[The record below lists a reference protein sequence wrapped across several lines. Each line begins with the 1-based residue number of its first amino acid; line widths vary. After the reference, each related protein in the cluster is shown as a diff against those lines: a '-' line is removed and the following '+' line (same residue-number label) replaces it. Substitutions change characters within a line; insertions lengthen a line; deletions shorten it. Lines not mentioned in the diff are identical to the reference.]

1 MKQIGNMNNL
11 NYTNIGNI
19 PIGIYKDGP
28 VGIGIS
34 GGADSAVLLYI
45 LMSYVDK
52 PIHIYNMWSSS
63 RKFSFARSVDAV
75 IETCS
80 RLTGNTNYVVHKT
93 QVEPRETNEF
103 FFNMLADALNKKEI
117 DIVYMAVTIFPP
129 KEVYL
134 EFDQQQEDW
143 HNRFRS
149 DEVVHPLFGLT
160 INRKLDKPLVLDE
173 RVYVPLRNYNK
184 KAVVELYQT
193 LGLEKTLLPITRSC
207 EDDDHIES
215 HCMKCWWCQE
225 RIWAF
230 GHIGE

>member
-1 MKQIGNMNNL
+1 MNL
-11 NYTNIGNI
+11 EFIKISNI

-34 GGADSAVLLYI
+34 GGADSAVLLHI
-45 LMSYVDK
+45 LMTNVNK
-52 PIHIYNMWSSS
+52 TIHIYNMWSSS
-63 RKFSFARSVDAV
+63 RKYSFSKSVDAV

-80 RLTGNTNYVVHKT
+80 KLTGNTNYVVHKV
-93 QVEPRETNEF
+93 QVEPMESNEF
-103 FFNMLADALNKKEI
+103 FFNMLNNALNKKEVDMI
-117 DIVYMAVTIFPP
+117 YMAVTNFPP
-129 KEVYL
+129 KDVYL

-149 DEVVHPLFGLT
+149 DEVEHPLFGLT
-160 INRKLDKPLVLDE
+160 ISGELDKTLVLDE

-184 KAVVELYQT
+184 KAVVELYQE
-193 LGLEKTLLPITRSC
+193 LELEKSLLTITRSC

>member
-11 NYTNIGNI
+11 NYIKIRNM

-52 PIHIYNMWSSS
+52 PIHVYNMWSSS
-63 RKFSFARSVDAV
+63 RKYSFAKSVDAV

-80 RLTGNTNYVVHKT
+80 RFTGNTNYVVHKT
-93 QVEPRETNEF
+93 QVEPKETNEF
-103 FFNMLADALNKKEI
+103 FFNMLTDALNKQEV
-117 DIVYMAVTIFPP
+117 DMVYMAVTNFPP

-160 INRKLDKPLVLDE
+160 ISGELDNPLVLDE

-184 KAVVELYQT
+184 KAVVELYRA
-193 LGLEKTLLPITRSC
+193 LNLEHNLLPVTRSC
-207 EDDDHIES
+207 EDDDHRDS
-215 HCMKCWWCQE
+215 HCGKCWWCQE
-225 RIWAF
+225 RLWAF
-230 GHIGE
+230 GHL

>member
-1 MKQIGNMNNL
+1 MKNL
-11 NYTNIGNI
+11 NYINIDNI
-19 PIGIYKDGP
+19 PLGIYEQGP

-45 LMSYVDK
+45 LMTHIK
-52 PIHIYNMWSSS
+52 HPIHIYNMWSSS
-63 RKFSFARSVDAV
+63 RNYSFARSVDAV

-93 QVEPRETNEF
+93 QVEPRETNKF
-103 FFNMLADALNKKEI
+103 FFNMLTDALDCKEV
-117 DIVYMAVTIFPP
+117 DLVYMAVTNFPP

-149 DEVVHPLFGLT
+149 DEVEHPLFGLT
-160 INRKLDKPLVLDE
+160 ISGELDNPLVLDE

-184 KAVVELYQT
+184 KAVVKLYQA
-193 LGLEKTLLPITRSC
+193 LGLEKNLLTVTRSC
-207 EDDDHIES
+207 EDDNHIES

>member
-1 MKQIGNMNNL
+1 MNL
-11 NYTNIGNI
+11 DFINIDSI

-28 VGIGIS
+28 IGIGIS

-45 LMSYVDK
+45 LMSNVTE

-63 RKFSFARSVDAV
+63 RKYSFAKSVDVV

-80 RLTGNTNYVVHKT
+80 RLTGNTNYVVHKVQT
-93 QVEPRETNEF
+93 EPRETNQF
-103 FFNMLADALNKKEI
+103 FFNMLTDALNKNEV
-117 DIVYMAVTIFPP
+117 DIVYMAVTNFPP

-149 DEVVHPLFGLT
+149 DDVEHPLFGLT
-160 INRKLDKPLVLDE
+160 ISGELDKPLVLGE

-184 KAVVELYQT
+184 KAVVTLYQA
-193 LGLEKTLLPITRSC
+193 LGLLENLLPLTRSC
-207 EDDDHIES
+207 EDDDHRDS
-215 HCMKCWWCQE
+215 HCGKCWWCQE
-225 RIWAF
+225 RMWAF
-230 GHIGE
+230 GHL

>member
-11 NYTNIGNI
+11 NYIKIRNM

-45 LMSYVDK
+45 LMSHVDK

-63 RKFSFARSVDAV
+63 RKYSFAKSIDAV

-80 RLTGNTNYVVHKT
+80 HLTGNTNYVVHKT
-93 QVEPRETNEF
+93 QVEPKETNEF
-103 FFNMLADALNKKEI
+103 FFNMLTDALNKQEV
-117 DIVYMAVTIFPP
+117 DMVYMAVTNFPP

-160 INRKLDKPLVLDE
+160 ISGELDNPLVLDE

-184 KAVVELYQT
+184 KAVVELYRA
-193 LGLEKTLLPITRSC
+193 LNLEHNLLPVTRSC
-207 EDDDHIES
+207 EDDDHRDS
-215 HCMKCWWCQE
+215 HCGKCWWCQE
-225 RIWAF
+225 RLWAF
-230 GHIGE
+230 GHL